1 MTLVVRLDVP
11 QGTDKSV
18 VDDAIAQ
25 LEELTKKAFASLGGG
40 ELEVVKLTEVK

>member
-18 VDDAIAQ
+18 IDDAIAQ
-25 LEELTKKAFASLGGG
+25 LEELAKKAFASLGG